1 MRFVA
6 FGTGSPWGGNFASL
20 QRRRERLP
28 GVSAWRPTLPG
39 NASRAVS
46 QPCGSPP
53 SAAEGPRPV
62 VEPRSQVPMYHDDTI
77 GLAAL
82 REQYK
87 KDERLR
93 GPAEG
98 ARSKPSNLRRPTPRD
113 TSCDAVALDVSGPL
127 KPPFFTREALE
138 AHNAAQV
145 PASARSS
152 VRSAL
157 RSGPPSARSGQH
169 TARSG
174 QHTARSSQ
182 PPASARLTAR
192 TARSTAST
200 EIPKSQRSY
209 AGHHIHVPPPQSARS
224 EDILETVRSDW
235 DTARVERKYAKL
247 QKEKADILARIAEVD
262 AQLEAQ
268 SAKAEPGFGR
278 RKREH
283 GIHGSHPTGLHPA

>member
-1 MRFVA
+1 
-6 FGTGSPWGGNFASL
+6 
-20 QRRRERLP
+20 
-28 GVSAWRPTLPG
+28 
-39 NASRAVS
+39 
-46 QPCGSPP
+46 
-53 SAAEGPRPV
+53 
-62 VEPRSQVPMYHDDTI
+62 MYHDDTI

-138 AHNAAQV
+138 AHDAAQ
-145 PASARSS
+145 PPGSARSS

-157 RSGPPSARSGQH
+157 RSNPGTARSVPASARSVPAS
-169 TARSG
+169 ARSVPAS
-174 QHTARSSQ
+174 ARST
-182 PPASARLTAR
+182 ARLTAR
-192 TARSTAST
+192 SQAST

-268 SAKAEPGFGR
+268 SGKAEPGFGR

>member
-1 MRFVA
+1 
-6 FGTGSPWGGNFASL
+6 
-20 QRRRERLP
+20 
-28 GVSAWRPTLPG
+28 
-39 NASRAVS
+39 
-46 QPCGSPP
+46 
-53 SAAEGPRPV
+53 
-62 VEPRSQVPMYHDDTI
+62 MYHDDTI

-98 ARSKPSNLRRPTPRD
+98 ARAKPSNLRRPTPRD

-169 TARSG
+169 TARSR

-247 QKEKADILARIAEVD
+247 QKEKADILERIAEVD

-268 SAKAEPGFGR
+268 SGKAEPGFGR

>member
-1 MRFVA
+1 
-6 FGTGSPWGGNFASL
+6 
-20 QRRRERLP
+20 
-28 GVSAWRPTLPG
+28 
-39 NASRAVS
+39 
-46 QPCGSPP
+46 
-53 SAAEGPRPV
+53 
-62 VEPRSQVPMYHDDTI
+62 MYHDDTI

-98 ARSKPSNLRRPTPRD
+98 ARAKPSNIRRPTPRD
-113 TSCDAVALDVSGPL
+113 SSCDAVALDVSGPL

-138 AHNAAQV
+138 AHNAAQ
-145 PASARSS
+145 PPGSARSS

-157 RSGPPSARSGQH
+157 RSNPGTARSVPASARSVPAS
-169 TARSG
+169 ARSVPAS
-174 QHTARSSQ
+174 ARST
-182 PPASARLTAR
+182 ARLTAR
-192 TARSTAST
+192 SQAST

-268 SAKAEPGFGR
+268 SGKAEPGFGR

>member
-1 MRFVA
+1 
-6 FGTGSPWGGNFASL
+6 
-20 QRRRERLP
+20 
-28 GVSAWRPTLPG
+28 
-39 NASRAVS
+39 
-46 QPCGSPP
+46 
-53 SAAEGPRPV
+53 
-62 VEPRSQVPMYHDDTI
+62 MYHDDTI

-87 KDERLR
+87 KDESLR

-98 ARSKPSNLRRPTPRD
+98 ARAKPSNIRRPTPRD

-138 AHNAAQV
+138 AHDAAQ
-145 PASARSS
+145 PPGSARSS

-157 RSGPPSARSGQH
+157 RSNPGTARSVPASARSVPAS
-169 TARSG
+169 ARSVPAS
-174 QHTARSSQ
+174 ARST
-182 PPASARLTAR
+182 ARLTAR
-192 TARSTAST
+192 SQAST

>member
-1 MRFVA
+1 
-6 FGTGSPWGGNFASL
+6 
-20 QRRRERLP
+20 
-28 GVSAWRPTLPG
+28 
-39 NASRAVS
+39 
-46 QPCGSPP
+46 
-53 SAAEGPRPV
+53 
-62 VEPRSQVPMYHDDTI
+62 MYHDDTI

-98 ARSKPSNLRRPTPRD
+98 ARSKPSGVRRPTPRD

-138 AHNAAQV
+138 AHDAAQ
-145 PASARSS
+145 PPGSARSS

-157 RSGPPSARSGQH
+157 RSNPGTARSVPASARSVPAS
-169 TARSG
+169 ARSVPAS
-174 QHTARSSQ
+174 ARST
-182 PPASARLTAR
+182 ARLTAR
-192 TARSTAST
+192 SQAST

>member
-1 MRFVA
+1 
-6 FGTGSPWGGNFASL
+6 
-20 QRRRERLP
+20 
-28 GVSAWRPTLPG
+28 
-39 NASRAVS
+39 
-46 QPCGSPP
+46 
-53 SAAEGPRPV
+53 
-62 VEPRSQVPMYHDDTI
+62 MYHDDTI

-98 ARSKPSNLRRPTPRD
+98 ARAKPSNLRRPTPRD
-113 TSCDAVALDVSGPL
+113 SSCDAVALDVSGPL
-127 KPPFFTREALE
+127 KPPFFTREAFE
-138 AHNAAQV
+138 AHNAAQ
-145 PASARSS
+145 PPGSARSS

-157 RSGPPSARSGQH
+157 RSNPGTARSVPASARSVPAS
-169 TARSG
+169 ARSVPAS
-174 QHTARSSQ
+174 ARST
-182 PPASARLTAR
+182 ARLTAR
-192 TARSTAST
+192 SQAST

-268 SAKAEPGFGR
+268 SGKAEHGFGR

>member
-1 MRFVA
+1 
-6 FGTGSPWGGNFASL
+6 
-20 QRRRERLP
+20 
-28 GVSAWRPTLPG
+28 
-39 NASRAVS
+39 
-46 QPCGSPP
+46 
-53 SAAEGPRPV
+53 
-62 VEPRSQVPMYHDDTI
+62 MYHDDTI

-138 AHNAAQV
+138 AHDAAQ
-145 PASARSS
+145 PPGSARSS

-157 RSGPPSARSGQH
+157 RSNPGTARSVPASARSVPAS
-169 TARSG
+169 ARSVPAS
-174 QHTARSSQ
+174 ARST
-182 PPASARLTAR
+182 ARLTAR
-192 TARSTAST
+192 SQAST

>member
-1 MRFVA
+1 
-6 FGTGSPWGGNFASL
+6 
-20 QRRRERLP
+20 
-28 GVSAWRPTLPG
+28 
-39 NASRAVS
+39 
-46 QPCGSPP
+46 
-53 SAAEGPRPV
+53 
-62 VEPRSQVPMYHDDTI
+62 MYHDDTI

-82 REQYK
+82 RERYK

-98 ARSKPSNLRRPTPRD
+98 ARSKPSGVRRPTPRD

-138 AHNAAQV
+138 AHNAAQ
-145 PASARSS
+145 PPGSARSS

-169 TARSG
+169 TARS
-174 QHTARSSQ
+174 SQ

-192 TARSTAST
+192 STARSRAST

>member
-1 MRFVA
+1 
-6 FGTGSPWGGNFASL
+6 
-20 QRRRERLP
+20 
-28 GVSAWRPTLPG
+28 
-39 NASRAVS
+39 
-46 QPCGSPP
+46 
-53 SAAEGPRPV
+53 
-62 VEPRSQVPMYHDDTI
+62 MYHDDTI

-98 ARSKPSNLRRPTPRD
+98 ARAKPSNIRRPTPRD

-138 AHNAAQV
+138 AHDAAQPPGSARSTVRSALRSNPGTARSV
-145 PASARSS
+145 PASARS
-152 VRSAL
+152 VPA
-157 RSGPPSARSGQH
+157 SARSVPAS
-169 TARSG
+169 ARS
-174 QHTARSSQ
+174 T
-182 PPASARLTAR
+182 ARLTAR
-192 TARSTAST
+192 SQAST

>member
-1 MRFVA
+1 
-6 FGTGSPWGGNFASL
+6 
-20 QRRRERLP
+20 
-28 GVSAWRPTLPG
+28 
-39 NASRAVS
+39 
-46 QPCGSPP
+46 
-53 SAAEGPRPV
+53 
-62 VEPRSQVPMYHDDTI
+62 MYHDDTI

-138 AHNAAQV
+138 AHDAAQ
-145 PASARSS
+145 PPGSARSS

-157 RSGPPSARSGQH
+157 RSNPGTARSVPASARFVPASARSVPAS
-169 TARSG
+169 ARS
-174 QHTARSSQ
+174 T
-182 PPASARLTAR
+182 ARLTAR
-192 TARSTAST
+192 SQAST

-268 SAKAEPGFGR
+268 SGKAEPGFGR

>member
-1 MRFVA
+1 
-6 FGTGSPWGGNFASL
+6 
-20 QRRRERLP
+20 
-28 GVSAWRPTLPG
+28 
-39 NASRAVS
+39 
-46 QPCGSPP
+46 
-53 SAAEGPRPV
+53 
-62 VEPRSQVPMYHDDTI
+62 MYHDDTI

-98 ARSKPSNLRRPTPRD
+98 ARSKPSNVRRPTPRA

-138 AHNAAQV
+138 AHDAAQ
-145 PASARSS
+145 PPGSARSS

-157 RSGPPSARSGQH
+157 QREAQLSARSGQH
-169 TARSG
+169 TARSVPAS
-174 QHTARSSQ
+174 ARSV
-182 PPASARLTAR
+182 PASARSTARLTAR
-192 TARSTAST
+192 SQAST

>member
-1 MRFVA
+1 
-6 FGTGSPWGGNFASL
+6 
-20 QRRRERLP
+20 
-28 GVSAWRPTLPG
+28 
-39 NASRAVS
+39 
-46 QPCGSPP
+46 
-53 SAAEGPRPV
+53 
-62 VEPRSQVPMYHDDTI
+62 MYHDDTI

-138 AHNAAQV
+138 AHNAAQ
-145 PASARSS
+145 PPGSARSS

-157 RSGPPSARSGQH
+157 RSNPPASARSGQL
-169 TARSG
+169 TGRSVPASARSV
-174 QHTARSSQ
+174 
-182 PPASARLTAR
+182 PASARLTAR

-268 SAKAEPGFGR
+268 SGKAEPGFGR

>member
-1 MRFVA
+1 
-6 FGTGSPWGGNFASL
+6 
-20 QRRRERLP
+20 
-28 GVSAWRPTLPG
+28 
-39 NASRAVS
+39 
-46 QPCGSPP
+46 
-53 SAAEGPRPV
+53 
-62 VEPRSQVPMYHDDTI
+62 MYHDDTI

-98 ARSKPSNLRRPTPRD
+98 ARAKPSHIRRPTPRD

-157 RSGPPSARSGQH
+157 RSNPGTARSVPASARSVPAS
-169 TARSG
+169 ARSVPAS
-174 QHTARSSQ
+174 ARST
-182 PPASARLTAR
+182 ARLTAR
-192 TARSTAST
+192 SQAST

-283 GIHGSHPTGLHPA
+283 GIHGSHPTGVHPA

>member
-1 MRFVA
+1 
-6 FGTGSPWGGNFASL
+6 
-20 QRRRERLP
+20 
-28 GVSAWRPTLPG
+28 
-39 NASRAVS
+39 
-46 QPCGSPP
+46 
-53 SAAEGPRPV
+53 
-62 VEPRSQVPMYHDDTI
+62 MYHDDTI

-98 ARSKPSNLRRPTPRD
+98 ARSKPSNIRRPTPRD

-138 AHNAAQV
+138 AHDAAQV

-157 RSGPPSARSGQH
+157 RSQPGTARSVPASARSVPASVRSVPAS
-169 TARSG
+169 ARS
-174 QHTARSSQ
+174 T
-182 PPASARLTAR
+182 ARLTAR
-192 TARSTAST
+192 SQAST

>member
-1 MRFVA
+1 
-6 FGTGSPWGGNFASL
+6 
-20 QRRRERLP
+20 
-28 GVSAWRPTLPG
+28 
-39 NASRAVS
+39 
-46 QPCGSPP
+46 
-53 SAAEGPRPV
+53 
-62 VEPRSQVPMYHDDTI
+62 MYHDDTI

-98 ARSKPSNLRRPTPRD
+98 ARSKPSGVRRPTPRD
-113 TSCDAVALDVSGPL
+113 SSCDAVALDVSGPL

-138 AHNAAQV
+138 AHNAAQ
-145 PASARSS
+145 PPGSARSS

-157 RSGPPSARSGQH
+157 QREAQLSARSVPASARSGQH
-169 TARSG
+169 TARS
-174 QHTARSSQ
+174 SV
-182 PPASARLTAR
+182 PASARLTAR

>member
-1 MRFVA
+1 MRDAGFD
-6 FGTGSPWGGNFASL
+6 TGGPRGATLPLCSGAARAARPL
-20 QRRRERLP
+20 RR
-28 GVSAWRPTLPG
+28 RPTLSD
-39 NASRAVS
+39 NNVS
-46 QPCGSPP
+46 QPYGSP
-53 SAAEGPRPV
+53 SSTAEGPRPV
-62 VEPRSQVPMYHDDTI
+62 VEPRSRATMYHDDTI

-98 ARSKPSNLRRPTPRD
+98 ARSKPSGMRRPTPRD

-174 QHTARSSQ
+174 RHTARSSQ

-247 QKEKADILARIAEVD
+247 QREKADILARIAEVD

>member
-1 MRFVA
+1 
-6 FGTGSPWGGNFASL
+6 
-20 QRRRERLP
+20 
-28 GVSAWRPTLPG
+28 
-39 NASRAVS
+39 
-46 QPCGSPP
+46 
-53 SAAEGPRPV
+53 
-62 VEPRSQVPMYHDDTI
+62 MYHDDTI

-138 AHNAAQV
+138 AHNAAQP
-145 PASARSS
+145 PASGRSS

-157 RSGPPSARSGQH
+157 QREAQLSARSVPASARSG
-169 TARSG
+169 R
-174 QHTARSSQ
+174 HTARSSQ

-268 SAKAEPGFGR
+268 SGKAEPGFGR

>member
-1 MRFVA
+1 
-6 FGTGSPWGGNFASL
+6 
-20 QRRRERLP
+20 
-28 GVSAWRPTLPG
+28 
-39 NASRAVS
+39 
-46 QPCGSPP
+46 
-53 SAAEGPRPV
+53 
-62 VEPRSQVPMYHDDTI
+62 MYHDDTI

-98 ARSKPSNLRRPTPRD
+98 ARAKPSHIRRPTPRD

-157 RSGPPSARSGQH
+157 RSNPGTARSVPASARS
-169 TARSG
+169 R

>member
-1 MRFVA
+1 
-6 FGTGSPWGGNFASL
+6 
-20 QRRRERLP
+20 
-28 GVSAWRPTLPG
+28 
-39 NASRAVS
+39 
-46 QPCGSPP
+46 
-53 SAAEGPRPV
+53 
-62 VEPRSQVPMYHDDTI
+62 MYHDDTI

-98 ARSKPSNLRRPTPRD
+98 ARSKPSNIRRPTPRD

-138 AHNAAQV
+138 AHDAAQV

-157 RSGPPSARSGQH
+157 RSNPGTARSVPASARSVPAS
-169 TARSG
+169 ARSVPAS
-174 QHTARSSQ
+174 ARST
-182 PPASARLTAR
+182 ARLTAR
-192 TARSTAST
+192 SQAST

>member
-1 MRFVA
+1 
-6 FGTGSPWGGNFASL
+6 
-20 QRRRERLP
+20 
-28 GVSAWRPTLPG
+28 
-39 NASRAVS
+39 
-46 QPCGSPP
+46 
-53 SAAEGPRPV
+53 
-62 VEPRSQVPMYHDDTI
+62 MYHDDTI

-98 ARSKPSNLRRPTPRD
+98 ARAKPSNIRRPTPRD

-138 AHNAAQV
+138 AHDAAQ
-145 PASARSS
+145 PPGSARSS

-157 RSGPPSARSGQH
+157 RSNPGTARSVPASARSVPAS
-169 TARSG
+169 ARSVPAS
-174 QHTARSSQ
+174 ARST
-182 PPASARLTAR
+182 ARLTAR
-192 TARSTAST
+192 SQAST

>member
-1 MRFVA
+1 
-6 FGTGSPWGGNFASL
+6 
-20 QRRRERLP
+20 
-28 GVSAWRPTLPG
+28 
-39 NASRAVS
+39 
-46 QPCGSPP
+46 
-53 SAAEGPRPV
+53 
-62 VEPRSQVPMYHDDTI
+62 MYHDETI

-138 AHNAAQV
+138 AHNAAQ
-145 PASARSS
+145 PPGSARSS

-157 RSGPPSARSGQH
+157 RSNPGTARSVPASARSVPAS
-169 TARSG
+169 ARS
-174 QHTARSSQ
+174 T
-182 PPASARLTAR
+182 ARLTAR
-192 TARSTAST
+192 SQAST

>member
-1 MRFVA
+1 
-6 FGTGSPWGGNFASL
+6 
-20 QRRRERLP
+20 
-28 GVSAWRPTLPG
+28 
-39 NASRAVS
+39 
-46 QPCGSPP
+46 
-53 SAAEGPRPV
+53 
-62 VEPRSQVPMYHDDTI
+62 MYHDDTI

-145 PASARSS
+145 PASARS
-152 VRSAL
+152 
-157 RSGPPSARSGQH
+157 Q
-169 TARSG
+169 
-174 QHTARSSQ
+174 
-182 PPASARLTAR
+182 PASARLTAR
-192 TARSTAST
+192 STARSRASM

-268 SAKAEPGFGR
+268 SGKAEPGFGR

>member
-1 MRFVA
+1 
-6 FGTGSPWGGNFASL
+6 
-20 QRRRERLP
+20 
-28 GVSAWRPTLPG
+28 
-39 NASRAVS
+39 
-46 QPCGSPP
+46 
-53 SAAEGPRPV
+53 
-62 VEPRSQVPMYHDDTI
+62 MYHDDTI

-157 RSGPPSARSGQH
+157 QREAQLSARSV
-169 TARSG
+169 
-174 QHTARSSQ
+174 
-182 PPASARLTAR
+182 PASAR
-192 TARSTAST
+192 
-200 EIPKSQRSY
+200 
-209 AGHHIHVPPPQSARS
+209 S
-224 EDILETVRSDW
+224 EWTDGLLSR
-235 DTARVERKYAKL
+235 
-247 QKEKADILARIAEVD
+247 
-262 AQLEAQ
+262 
-268 SAKAEPGFGR
+268 
-278 RKREH
+278 
-283 GIHGSHPTGLHPA
+283 LHPQLDDDWQHIDEKVH

>member
-1 MRFVA
+1 
-6 FGTGSPWGGNFASL
+6 
-20 QRRRERLP
+20 
-28 GVSAWRPTLPG
+28 
-39 NASRAVS
+39 
-46 QPCGSPP
+46 
-53 SAAEGPRPV
+53 
-62 VEPRSQVPMYHDDTI
+62 MYHDDTI

-98 ARSKPSNLRRPTPRD
+98 ARSKPSNIRRPTPRD

-138 AHNAAQV
+138 AHNAAQ
-145 PASARSS
+145 PPGSARSS

-157 RSGPPSARSGQH
+157 RSNPGTARSVPASARSVPAS
-169 TARSG
+169 ARSV
-174 QHTARSSQ
+174 
-182 PPASARLTAR
+182 PASARLTAR
-192 TARSTAST
+192 STARSRAST